1 MIDRYIVW
9 FRMRGVRVVMIDG
22 DDVCGQVCMRFNA
35 NQVLP
40 GYLSWSNE
48 SMSLAADK
56 NIDIYGGCSQHK
68 HAAGIGLKRE

>member
-1 MIDRYIVW
+1 MK
-9 FRMRGVRVVMIDG
+9 
-22 DDVCGQVCMRFNA
+22 FNA